1 MAINWTRLRR
11 KFILRFRFKRLKI
24 VEQNLIVLL
33 FAVIIPMT
41 IGGFVISNINQKVV
55 RSQLRENASLIA
67 GMVST
72 EIDFFA
78 NSVMNNLEQLKIAL
92 SYMKAKEDQHL
103 YLDSVSQ
110 TAFGREK
117 LEILTSKYEVDLLKT
132 KNREVGRSTLYT
144 PLEDGRFL
152 VATYNLDSLDSELF
166 KSLSDDKRQ
175 IYVLGAN
182 LDLIASHNFDN
193 AIFEESFNLLPKN
206 KINVRYETPIVYG
219 KIKNQPLVYIKKQSP
234 EITIIVNTPKNLT
247 DATIIKSRLKII
259 TMFLIVACA
268 ILSLGMLHSYYL
280 YMNIRQLFKGIM
292 AISKG
297 NYKRQIRLIT
307 SPFTPYEMVF
317 LASEFNKMAHQ
328 LQGTYIQ
335 LDKQNKELNDMN
347 EFRKN
352 LIDTVSHELRTPLTS
367 IQGYTS
373 RLLRQDIVIDEE
385 TKIKSLRVIREQAER
400 LKHLI
405 EDLLTVPDIEQ
416 FRLRTA
422 IDKVWLQDIIENARI
437 LVKTKD
443 RNDII
448 INMADNFP
456 QVSADKERLI
466 QVFVN
471 LFENAIKYS
480 EQYTS
485 IIVEGVVEN
494 DIPTIRVK
502 NKCDV
507 IPQDKLQRLFDKFIR
522 LDDQMTRTT
531 RGTGLGLFIV
541 KALVEAM
548 DGEINL
554 YSDEEWG
561 FSAEIRFK
569 ASKDVEVIDATRS

>member
-152 VATYNLDSLDSELF
+152 VATYNIDSLDSELF

-268 ILSLGMLHSYYL
+268 ILGLGMLHSYYL

>member
-1 MAINWTRLRR
+1 MKINWTHLKR
-11 KFILRFRFKRLKI
+11 KLILRFRFKRLKI

-33 FAVIIPMT
+33 VAVIIPMT

-55 RSQLRENASLIA
+55 RAQLRDNASLIA

-72 EIDFFA
+72 EIDFFT
-78 NSVMNNLEQLKIAL
+78 NSVVKNLEQIKAAL
-92 SYMKAKEDQHL
+92 SYMKTKEEQYL
-103 YLDSVSQ
+103 YLYSISE

-117 LEILTSKYEVDLLKT
+117 LDILYSKQEVDELIK
-132 KNREVGRSTLYT
+132 KNRELGRSTLYI
-144 PLEDGRFL
+144 PMDKGRYL
-152 VATYNLDSLDSELF
+152 VATYNLENLDDELF
-166 KSLSDDKRQ
+166 RALENDKRQ
-175 IYVLGAN
+175 IYVLGSDLN
-182 LDLIASHNFDN
+182 LIASHNFDKDV
-193 AIFEESFNLLPKN
+193 FEESFNLLPKTKTN
-206 KINVRYETPIVYG
+206 IKYEEPEVFG
-219 KIKNQPLVYIKKQSP
+219 KIKNQPLVYIKKRSP
-234 EITIIVNTPKNLT
+234 EITIIVNTPKTLT
-247 DATIIKSRLKII
+247 DSTIYKSRLKIVMMI
-259 TMFLIVACA
+259 LLVALA
-268 ILSLGMLHSYYL
+268 IIGVGGLHSFYL
-280 YMNIRQLFKGIM
+280 YINIRQLFKGIM
-292 AISKG
+292 AIAKG

-307 SPFTPYEMVF
+307 SPFTPYEIVF

-328 LQGTYIQ
+328 LQKTYIE
-335 LDKQNKELNDMN
+335 LDKSNKELNDMN

-373 RLLRQDIVIDEE
+373 RLLRQDIVIDKE
-385 TKIKSLRVIREQAER
+385 TQLKSLKIIREQSER

-422 IDKVWLQDIIENARI
+422 IDKVWLQDIMENAKT
-437 LVKTKD
+437 LVKHKD
-443 RNDII
+443 RNEII
-448 INMADNFP
+448 INMAEDFP

-480 EQYTS
+480 QEYTA
-485 IIVEGVVEN
+485 IVVEGVVE
-494 DIPTIRVK
+494 DGVPTIRVR

-507 IPQDKLQRLFDKFIR
+507 IPSDKLIRLFDKFIR
-522 LDDQMTRTT
+522 LDDNTTRTT

-548 DGEINL
+548 NGEISL
-554 YSDEEWG
+554 ASDEEWG
-561 FSAEIRFK
+561 FTVEIKFK
-569 ASKDVEVIDATRS
+569 SPEAVEV